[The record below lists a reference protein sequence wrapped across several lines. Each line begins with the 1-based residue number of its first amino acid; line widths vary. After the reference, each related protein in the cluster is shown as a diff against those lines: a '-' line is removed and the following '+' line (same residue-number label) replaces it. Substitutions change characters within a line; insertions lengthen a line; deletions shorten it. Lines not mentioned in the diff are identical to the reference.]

1 MFRIP
6 RQEIEDYGAFNI
18 SLAAD
23 LPLFIDPFLLFNSKK
38 QEYRRLHDQII
49 KYVQFL
55 RDKSEDEKPDSGLFK
70 AWYRFP
76 EIKQSW
82 LGFSVSGNKG
92 SGLGQSDF
100 AIALHS
106 SLNKLFSDFGKEKT
120 AKGSH
125 LEKLCPI
132 KELVG
137 KDNIS
142 DFTTNLIH
150 EYLLA
155 YIERFAQEH
164 INKHL
169 RKLREQFTVEKVHFN
184 HDTET
189 WEHLAD
195 STCHTVEE
203 NVFFF
208 APRDMLTTMTLG

>member
-1 MFRIP
+1 LFRIP

-18 SLAAD
+18 SLVAD

-55 RDKSEDEKPDSGLFK
+55 RDKSEDEKPDSGLFQ

-82 LGFSVSGNKG
+82 LRFSVSGNKG
-92 SGLGQSDF
+92 SGLGRGDF

-125 LEKLCPI
+125 LEKLCLI

-150 EYLLA
+150 EYLLE
-155 YIERFAQEH
+155 YI
-164 INKHL
+164 
-169 RKLREQFTVEKVHFN
+169 
-184 HDTET
+184 
-189 WEHLAD
+189 
-195 STCHTVEE
+195 
-203 NVFFF
+203 
-208 APRDMLTTMTLG
+208 MLTTMTLGLTKPI